1 MMEVLAVTGGI
12 GSGKSAVCRLLHDR
26 WNFPVYEADSRVKS
40 LYADHPSLLSDIE
53 KTLRCSLRD
62 ENGNFVPALLAE
74 RIFDG
79 SDALEKVEE
88 LVFPALKED
97 FRRFAGE
104 SGGEIVVFES
114 ATILEKP
121 QFDGFADKVI
131 IVDAPFDIRL
141 GRACRRDGAGQDA
154 VLARMNRQKL
164 MNDLSGRCDD
174 PRVDAVVVNDGTEE
188 ELEQKVAAVI
198 AALFTDEIKMT

>member
-1 MMEVLAVTGGI
+1 MKVLAVTGGI

-40 LYADHPSLLSDIE
+40 LYASHPSLLSDIE
-53 KTLRCSLRD
+53 KSLDCSLRD

-97 FRRFAGE
+97 FRRFARE
-104 SGGEIVVFES
+104 TGGEIVVFES

-131 IVDAPFDIRL
+131 LVDAPFDIRM
-141 GRACRRDGAGQDA
+141 GRACRRDGAGRDA

-164 MNDLSGRCDD
+164 MNDLSGSCDD
-174 PRVDAVVVNDGTEE
+174 PRVDAVVANDGTPE
-188 ELEQKVAAVI
+188 ELARKTDAAV
-198 AALFTDEIKMT
+198 AVLFADEIKMT